1 MLGLWGK
8 LDCAIDI
15 YIDLWYL
22 NLMSVECFFFFLR
35 LGLTKHICD
44 VSLRSWVQYNMH

>member
-22 NLMSVECFFFFLR
+22 NLMSVECFFFFFFAFGSYKTHLR
-35 LGLTKHICD
+35 CQSEELGAI
-44 VSLRSWVQYNMH
+44 